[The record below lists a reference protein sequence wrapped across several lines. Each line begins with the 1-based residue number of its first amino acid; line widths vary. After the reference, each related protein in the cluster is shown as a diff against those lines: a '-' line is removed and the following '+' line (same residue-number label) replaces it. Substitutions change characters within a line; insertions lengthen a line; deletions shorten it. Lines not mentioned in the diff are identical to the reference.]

1 MIRLRYKT
9 ECGSFANTTLKIKAD
24 SVLAQHHYKLKDDVY
39 GVPKRNADRPA
50 RGNYAAAG
58 GNINRR
64 RWEFM
69 MRRQAVDRGWPRW
82 YHESA
87 FTHVQDRATL
97 ESDLSGI

>member
-1 MIRLRYKT
+1 
-9 ECGSFANTTLKIKAD
+9 
-24 SVLAQHHYKLKDDVY
+24 
-39 GVPKRNADRPA
+39 
-50 RGNYAAAG
+50 
-58 GNINRR
+58 
-64 RWEFM
+64 M

>member
-1 MIRLRYKT
+1 MNSHGWTQKT
-9 ECGSFANTTLKIKAD
+9 AVC
-24 SVLAQHHYKLKDDVY
+24 VY

-50 RGNYAAAG
+50 WGNYAAAG
-58 GNINRR
+58 GNIYRR
-64 RWEFM
+64 KREFR

>member
-1 MIRLRYKT
+1 MLNSIIQSFTKRYLQSVRL
-9 ECGSFANTTLKIKAD
+9 I
-24 SVLAQHHYKLKDDVY
+24 VY

-50 RGNYAAAG
+50 WGNYAATG

-64 RWEFM
+64 KREFR
-69 MRRQAVDRGWPRW
+69 MRRQAVDCGWPRW

>member
-1 MIRLRYKT
+1 MKYNWGIIGT
-9 ECGSFANTTLKIKAD
+9 GWIAHEMG
-24 SVLAQHHYKLKDDVY
+24 VY
-39 GVPKRNADRPA
+39 GVPKRNVDRPA
-50 RGNYAAAG
+50 WGNYAAAG
-58 GNINRR
+58 GNIYRR
-64 RWEFM
+64 KREFR